1 MNVACLFGERHL
13 ENFFKRQRHSAIR
26 IARSGGA
33 GFDFDGGPGE
43 RRAVKRYQF
52 WIDLVATCGFVG
64 RIRPAPGTWGTLW
77 GIPLGLLLIRLGPLG
92 YMLATGVLIMVAI
105 VAAQLHEAVHAG
117 DVDGSGAPRDVHDSQ
132 EVVIDEVVGYL
143 VAFTCLPMNW
153 TSVVAAFV
161 LFRALDIVK
170 PFPISWLDRKV
181 KGGLGTVVD
190 DLAAG
195 LVANV
200 ILQAVL

>member
-1 MNVACLFGERHL
+1 M
-13 ENFFKRQRHSAIR
+13 
-26 IARSGGA
+26 
-33 GFDFDGGPGE
+33 
-43 RRAVKRYQF
+43 KRYQF
-52 WIDLVATCGFVG
+52 WIDLLATCGFVG

-92 YMLATGVLIMVAI
+92 YMVATGVLILVAI
-105 VAAQLHEAVHAG
+105 AAAQLHEAVHAG
-117 DVDGSGAPRDVHDSQ
+117 DVDINGAPQDMHDSQ

-143 VAFTCLPMNW
+143 VAFTWLPMNW

-195 LVANV
+195 LIANI

>member
-1 MNVACLFGERHL
+1 M
-13 ENFFKRQRHSAIR
+13 
-26 IARSGGA
+26 
-33 GFDFDGGPGE
+33 
-43 RRAVKRYQF
+43 KRYQF

-92 YMLATGVLIMVAI
+92 YMVATGVLIMVAI

-117 DVDGSGAPRDVHDSQ
+117 DVDSSGAPRDMHDSQ
-132 EVVIDEVVGYL
+132 EVVIDEVAGYL
-143 VAFTCLPMNW
+143 VAFTWLPLNW
-153 TSVVAAFV
+153 TAVLAAFV
-161 LFRALDIVK
+161 LFRALDIFK
-170 PFPISWLDRKV
+170 PFPISWLDRNV

-195 LVANV
+195 LVANIV
-200 ILQAVL
+200 LQVVL

>member
-1 MNVACLFGERHL
+1 MPDA
-13 ENFFKRQRHSAIR
+13 QRVVQEVEAVGHADT
-26 IARSGGA
+26 A
-33 GFDFDGGPGE
+33 GC
-43 RRAVKRYQF
+43 RAANGHIQP
-52 WIDLVATCGFVG
+52 D
-64 RIRPAPGTWGTLW
+64 TLA
-77 GIPLGLLLIRLGPLG
+77 G
-92 YMLATGVLIMVAI
+92 
-105 VAAQLHEAVHAG
+105 AVHAG
-117 DVDGSGAPRDVHDSQ
+117 DVDKNGAPRDVHDSQ

-143 VAFTCLPMNW
+143 VAFTWLPMNW
-153 TSVVAAFV
+153 TSVVTAFV

-195 LVANV
+195 LVANI